1 MLSSEDELESQKQ
14 IEVSIKQ
21 VELNN
26 FDDNN
31 SISQVLDESLNIPSN
46 N

>member
-14 IEVSIKQ
+14 IEVTIKQ

-31 SISQVLDESLNIPSN
+31 SISQVLDESLNIP
-46 N
+46 

>member
-31 SISQVLDESLNIPSN
+31 SISQVLDESLNIP
-46 N
+46 